1 VYRRDLPRSERPAR
15 KRGTAGPGI
24 PLEDIV
30 PGREVAT
37 PDGGKVYVIEDRLDC
52 PARGRPELCRSL
64 PDALGHSAGGL
75 ASLLGEICDQRPDDP
90 QDLLFLDLET
100 AGLSSA
106 PLFLIGML
114 IWTPAGPLVRQCLAR
129 DYSEERAALELYMQ
143 EARNRRVIVSFN
155 GKSFDV
161 PFVRVRATTH
171 AVKYCEPPWHLDM
184 LHVSRRA
191 WKGEF
196 PNYRLQT
203 LEQRVCGR
211 RRTGDI
217 PGAEIPA
224 AYHAFVRTGNAAEMS
239 LIIKHNRLDLL
250 TLAELLTKL
259 PD

>member
-1 VYRRDLPRSERPAR
+1 V
-15 KRGTAGPGI
+15 
-24 PLEDIV
+24 
-30 PGREVAT
+30 
-37 PDGGKVYVIEDRLDC
+37 
-52 PARGRPELCRSL
+52 LCRSL
-64 PDALGHSAGGL
+64 PEALARSDGPL
-75 ASLLGEICDQRPDDP
+75 PRLLNDICRKPPARPER
-90 QDLLFLDLET
+90 LLFLDLET

-114 IWTPAGPLVRQCLAR
+114 IWTPEGAVVRQYLAR
-129 DYSEERAALELYMQ
+129 DYSEERAALELYMREAQ
-143 EARNRRVIVSFN
+143 ERDVIVSFN

-161 PFVRVRATTH
+161 PFVRVRATTN
-171 AVKYCEPPWHLDM
+171 AVEYFEPPWHLDM

-191 WKGEF
+191 WKGQF
-196 PNYRLQT
+196 KNYKLQT
-203 LEQRVCGR
+203 LEHRVCGR